1 LYNTL
6 LNSYVMWLL
15 SETGLSLERLA
26 GFLEVAEAGSI
37 AAVAQRD
44 PSRQALLSRQIKE
57 LESFFAVKL
66 TRRAGRGIEL
76 TDAGRD
82 LARRSREAFRLLEE
96 YKDGYA
102 GRKKQLRIGAS
113 GSVLE
118 WLTIPALAKLKQ
130 ENFELSIIG
139 GRTMELAQQL
149 EDGELDFAILRDSAL
164 TPRLT
169 GEVIGTYGYRLW
181 VPHKLLPKDAQG
193 SIKLLAKIPMALSAG
208 GTFRQKLGDELSA
221 RGIDLNVGVETTSFA
236 QSLEA
241 ARTGRYAA
249 ILPEFAMTHLSEKQ
263 FLAYDLPELRFASRT
278 LVLARRKQREDLSRV
293 MKIIMKVIGK

>member
-1 LYNTL
+1 
-6 LNSYVMWLL
+6 MELL

-37 AAVAQRD
+37 AAVAQGD

-57 LESFFAVKL
+57 LETFFAVKL

-118 WLTIPALAKLKQ
+118 WLLIPALAKLKQ
-130 ENFELSIIG
+130 EHFELSIIG
-139 GRTMELAQQL
+139 GRTMDLARQL
-149 EDGELDFAILRDSAL
+149 EDGELDFAILRNDAL

-181 VPHKLLPKDAQG
+181 VPRKLLPKGAQC
-193 SIKLLAKIPMALSAG
+193 SLKLLAEVPMALSAG
-208 GTFRQKLGDELSA
+208 GTFRRKFEAVCLSH
-221 RGIDLNVGVETTSFA
+221 GIDMNVSIETTSFA
-236 QSLEA
+236 QALEA
-241 ARTGRYAA
+241 VRTGAFAA
-249 ILPEFAMTHLSEKQ
+249 LLPEFAITHLNKNSFADFEIG
-263 FLAYDLPELRFASRT
+263 ELKSVNRT
-278 LVLARRKQREDLSRV
+278 MLLVRRNQREDLYSAQ
-293 MKIIMKVIGK
+293 KQIITAMR